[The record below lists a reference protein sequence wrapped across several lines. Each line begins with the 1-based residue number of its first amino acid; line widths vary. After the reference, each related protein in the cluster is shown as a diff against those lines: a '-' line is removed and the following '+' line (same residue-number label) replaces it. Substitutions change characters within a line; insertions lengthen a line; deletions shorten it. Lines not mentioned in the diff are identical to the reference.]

1 MFGKVGET
9 SSDHG
14 LVGEGYEH
22 GVLWETGYEFGQ
34 AVQQLVVLLHG
45 LGKAEAGVE
54 DDAVGTKS
62 GEEVEPLFVVA
73 G

>member
-1 MFGKVGET
+1 M
-9 SSDHG
+9 
-14 LVGEGYEH
+14 
-22 GVLWETGYEFGQ
+22 
-34 AVQQLVVLLHG
+34 VLLHG

-62 GEEVEPLFVVA
+62 GEEVEPLFVVV